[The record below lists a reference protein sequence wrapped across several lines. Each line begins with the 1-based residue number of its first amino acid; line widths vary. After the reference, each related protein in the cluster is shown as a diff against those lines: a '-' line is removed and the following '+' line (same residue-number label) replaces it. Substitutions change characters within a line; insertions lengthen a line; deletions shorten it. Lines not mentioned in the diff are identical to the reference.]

1 MSQLYRVL
9 ARLRRGPL
17 TSAQALAELGVG
29 RLGAR
34 VYELRSVGYD
44 IHTETMDVINRFGD
58 QCRVA
63 RYKLRRGLR

>member
-34 VYELRSVGYD
+34 VYDLRAMGHD
-44 IHTETMDVINRFGD
+44 IHTETLDVINRFGD

-63 RYKLRRGLR
+63 RYRLLRGLR